1 MQKPISDSSNF
12 QIHPFWRGHLFLF
25 PPPKA
30 EPYNAQQGFKMLL
43 VFLLMEII
51 LRPLIL
57 FFSKWFEITDR
68 YWWTPVNVTILTII
82 AYLLIRIFIKLRGS
96 QLGLHTWKNWST
108 TEKLYFLQIIPIAI
122 IIFSF
127 FSSAQL
133 KILFTRP
140 NLLTI
145 CLFNFIPQLIWG
157 FYQELLYRGILQTE
171 LVRRWGSWRGILAS
185 NLLFTFGPLHAY
197 HFLAAQKN
205 PSHLWIFAAIFSIG
219 LIFAIIFKRSGNLW
233 IIGIMHGIGDMF
245 LTGLTKI

>member
-25 PPPKA
+25 HPPKA

-82 AYLLIRIFIKLRGS
+82 AYLLIKIFIKLRSS
-96 QLGLHTWKNWST
+96 QLGLRSWKNWST

-140 NLLTI
+140 NLLAI

-171 LVRRWGSWRGILAS
+171 LVRRLGSWRGIVVS

-219 LIFAIIFKRSGNLW
+219 LIFALIFKRSGNLW